1 VAEMVKRGYVVSL
14 ANYLGNPDLY
24 LVEMLT
30 PRKPSGP
37 RKPLPP
43 MTTTTWLGFL
53 SLCSTLAIG
62 TYAAWSCLRKNP

>member
-1 VAEMVKRGYVVSL
+1 MVKRGYVVSL

-43 MTTTTWLGFL
+43 MTAVTWLGFL
-53 SLCSTLAIG
+53 SLLG
-62 TYAAWSCLRKNP
+62 TVAVGAYAVKSSMGDKT